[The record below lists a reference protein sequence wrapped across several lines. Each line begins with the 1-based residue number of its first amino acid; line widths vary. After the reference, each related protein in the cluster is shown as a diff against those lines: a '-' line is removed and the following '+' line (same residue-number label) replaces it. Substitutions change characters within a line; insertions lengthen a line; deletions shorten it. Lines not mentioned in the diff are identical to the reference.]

1 LQLSDPIPALGHR
14 QYRLTCQMLLEQEL
28 IELLIVKGAEFRGQA
43 TEGTDKPE
51 LRGDEVNDQTK
62 PSLLR
67 KLEAILGFMLHLGER
82 ISRGEKVRV
91 QVFAAVRRKSEVA
104 DLVSQPQTPG
114 VSGHGQ
120 RGHVSSMV

>member
-1 LQLSDPIPALGHR
+1 
-14 QYRLTCQMLLEQEL
+14 MLLEQEL

-91 QVFAAVRRKSEVA
+91 QVFASVRRKSEVPTLFA
-104 DLVSQPQTPG
+104 ASNARRIRSRPARTCFVHG
-114 VSGHGQ
+114 VTKLPINK
-120 RGHVSSMV
+120 